1 MVNLQLASYHIWL
14 LVVKLASIHS
24 SIFIGS
30 SILLSTCYEYL
41 NLLIYTHKT
50 SSIEPMLIPPFPL
63 GVLRGVWPMGTN
75 LYAKDYS

>member
-14 LVVKLASIHS
+14 LVVS